1 MDHRRV
7 AWLNPIQKEP
17 ASRLARFQIR
27 TERFTGR
34 QLGFLTL
41 GGVERKRNTRL
52 EPTPP
57 PSGSSNKRPQLPG
70 WGRFFL
76 VTTFD
81 AVRGPTSRMVTSVGK
96 QAPKTKTAPDEVSSR
111 IINSVAKADQS
122 PEPAAQPHLRGGK
135 ASRRTGH
142 QQSAQPAHDTTL
154 CPLEAG
160 SAFRAS
166 LLFPWEPTRGEKPR
180 PMGIKGQGQSRVAAS
195 GKAAWGKSYQ
205 EANRPLSVGDL
216 FDALSSAGEAPRRS
230 DRTLVFS

>member
-57 PSGSSNKRPQLPG
+57 PSGSSNKRPQLPS

-96 QAPKTKTAPDEVSSR
+96 QAPKTKTAPDEVSCRMTS
-111 IINSVAKADQS
+111 SAAKSDQL
-122 PEPAAQPHLRGGK
+122 PEPAPQPHQRCGIAAK
-135 ASRRTGH
+135 QTGH
-142 QQSAQPAHDTTL
+142 Q
-154 CPLEAG
+154 
-160 SAFRAS
+160 
-166 LLFPWEPTRGEKPR
+166 
-180 PMGIKGQGQSRVAAS
+180 
-195 GKAAWGKSYQ
+195 
-205 EANRPLSVGDL
+205 
-216 FDALSSAGEAPRRS
+216 
-230 DRTLVFS
+230 